1 MNSLEI
7 ISTFIYNNT
16 EKFSVHVWKDFDLS
30 VWKIKH
36 YFCLLW
42 ISKIFITHLT
52 RQRTENDPR
61 RSVFWSA
68 HQRLVIIK
76 PSLKQTLFSFS
87 SMKVGFIYCEFL
99 LVGDE
104 NNTSCS
110 RLKLRVIQLPRRLLT
125 FICMFFVFQRILL
138 MNNSYFFIS
147 ELTEQSSHPKGFMLQ
162 KLLGSKT
169 SSHKSRPTSQNWD
182 QLVSWIT
189 DMWPDRG
196 RLWVLDS
203 DVYTL
208 KLCLK
213 G

>member
-52 RQRTENDPR
+52 RQRTEYDPR

-87 SMKVGFIYCEFL
+87 SMKVGFHILCNCAGRWWKQHELQPFEAACDPGAKKAPDIYL
-99 LVGDE
+99 H
-104 NNTSCS
+104 
-110 RLKLRVIQLPRRLLT
+110 
-125 FICMFFVFQRILL
+125 VFC
-138 MNNSYFFIS
+138 IS
-147 ELTEQSSHPKGFMLQ
+147 EDFTNELQ
-162 KLLGSKT
+162 IFFYF
-169 SSHKSRPTSQNWD
+169 
-182 QLVSWIT
+182 WINRT
-189 DMWPDRG
+189 
-196 RLWVLDS
+196 
-203 DVYTL
+203 
-208 KLCLK
+208 K
-213 G
+213 